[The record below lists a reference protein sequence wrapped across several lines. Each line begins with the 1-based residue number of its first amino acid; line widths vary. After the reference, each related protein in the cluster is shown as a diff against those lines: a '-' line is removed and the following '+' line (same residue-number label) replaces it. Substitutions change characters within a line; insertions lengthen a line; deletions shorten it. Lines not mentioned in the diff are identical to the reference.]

1 MTVEIQRTYHDDGY
15 YYYLVPLNLSS
26 IIEDKLREDDPNREI
41 DMIDLKTH
49 IVFKT
54 DEPIQ
59 LD

>member
-1 MTVEIQRTYHDDGY
+1 MAIQHTYHDDGY

-26 IIEDKLREDDPNREI
+26 IIEDKLREDESREI

>member
-1 MTVEIQRTYHDDGY
+1 MTVEIHRTYHDDGY

>member
-1 MTVEIQRTYHDDGY
+1 MITVEIQHAYHDDGY
-15 YYYLVPLNLSS
+15 YYYLVPVSLSS
-26 IIEDKLREDDPNREI
+26 VLEDKLREDDPNREI

-59 LD
+59 L

>member
-1 MTVEIQRTYHDDGY
+1 MITVEIQHTYHDGY
-15 YYYLVPLNLSS
+15 YYYLVPVDLSS
-26 IIEDKLREDDPNREI
+26 TLEDKLREDDPKREI

-59 LD
+59 L